1 MLKAM
6 DIICGPPE
14 AAGLTFLVVK
24 RHSND
29 VTYTYTARVQCSVCW
44 RHWNGHEQRRR
55 RLLLMLLNQ
64 FLFGEAQSDPLHLQL
79 DNAGKNPIA
88 TRVCVCVLSV
98 WVCALVCVA
107 MHIDRL
113 TVIFGLAFSV
123 EVLTEVLEIGK
134 RAAAVCLDSSSSCSC
149 CCYLSDWEH
158 ESNLNDSPHSPFLSL
173 FPLPVLP
180 LIAFNCLQRNQI
192 MPKLKLNENE
202 SSPSK
207 IWIVIEKRGRRVGD
221 VI

>member
-98 WVCALVCVA
+98 WVRERVCVLLCTLTDWQSFLA
-107 MHIDRL
+107 WHSVLKCWRKCWKLAKELRL
-113 TVIFGLAFSV
+113 FASIVAVVVLVVVIY
-123 EVLTEVLEIGK
+123 LTENMK
-134 RAAAVCLDSSSSCSC
+134 
-149 CCYLSDWEH
+149 
-158 ESNLNDSPHSPFLSL
+158 
-173 FPLPVLP
+173 
-180 LIAFNCLQRNQI
+180 
-192 MPKLKLNENE
+192 
-202 SSPSK
+202 
-207 IWIVIEKRGRRVGD
+207 VI
-221 VI
+221 